1 MSPHGSIFCY
11 VLSIAGPIFFM
22 SMQLS
27 YLQTAWKIVSIRSD
41 LRLSPLP
48 FVSLITNCSVM
59 SMYAILRSNST
70 IFVPNFT
77 GLLTGLVCT
86 CAFQTYTKETKSEV
100 FMAAG
105 CILLLAFYLAFIGEI
120 YHLGL
125 VGVCLSVILM
135 GSPLAT
141 LRTVVR
147 EKSTNSLP
155 FLTSAT
161 TFLNA
166 LSWALYG
173 VIEVDD
179 PIVYIP
185 NIIGLLLASVQLS
198 LFVVYGMPSEI
209 ETDNSYDLVD
219 LAKSADKMDENV
231 KTALVKCDKKII
243 NSYV

>member
-1 MSPHGSIFCY
+1 
-11 VLSIAGPIFFM
+11 
-22 SMQLS
+22 
-27 YLQTAWKIVSIRSD
+27 
-41 LRLSPLP
+41 
-48 FVSLITNCSVM
+48 M
-59 SMYAILRSNST
+59 SMYAIMRSNST
-70 IFVPNFT
+70 IFVPNFS

-86 CAFQTYTKETKSEV
+86 VAFQTHTKETKIEI

-105 CILLLAFYLAFIGEI
+105 CILLVAFYLAFSGKT
-120 YHLGL
+120 YFLGL

-141 LRTVVR
+141 LRTVIKDR
-147 EKSTNSLP
+147 STNSLP

-173 VIEVDD
+173 VIEVND

-198 LFVVYGMPSEI
+198 LFLVYGMPTEI
-209 ETDNSYDLVD
+209 VAETSYEMIDSVKN
-219 LAKSADKMDENV
+219 AVKTDENI
-231 KTALVKCDKKII
+231 KTALVKSDKKTVGT
-243 NSYV
+243 YV